1 VIIDAYAHVAKGVV
15 RFYEGTELV
24 EYDMSVGSLLSS
36 MNLAGIDKAVI
47 CGLPHKPAEASNDFI
62 ARLVE
67 AHPDRFIGFA
77 IWTEGEESCRRA

>member
-1 VIIDAYAHVAKGVV
+1 VIIDAYTHVAKGVV

-24 EYDMSVGSLLSS
+24 ELVEYDMSVESLLSS

-77 IWTEGEESCRRA
+77 IWIRRGREL